1 MRFSRT
7 PATAAWPGP
16 EIGQHN
22 DRVLHELL
30 GLTDE
35 EITELVI
42 DEALE

>member
-7 PATAAWPGP
+7 PAVVTWPGP
-16 EIGQHN
+16 QIGEHN
-22 DRVLHELL
+22 DYVLRQLL
-30 GLTDE
+30 GMSDE

>member
-7 PATAAWPGP
+7 PATTAWPGP

-22 DRVLHELL
+22 DYVLRELL
-30 GLTDE
+30 GLTDQE
-35 EITELVI
+35 VIELVS

>member
-7 PATAAWPGP
+7 PAIAAWAAP
-16 EIGQHN
+16 EVGQHN
-22 DRVLHELL
+22 DYIQRELL

-35 EITELVI
+35 EVMELVI

>member
-1 MRFSRT
+1 MRFSGT

-22 DRVLHELL
+22 DYVLRELL
-30 GLTDE
+30 GLTEE
-35 EITELVI
+35 EIMELVR